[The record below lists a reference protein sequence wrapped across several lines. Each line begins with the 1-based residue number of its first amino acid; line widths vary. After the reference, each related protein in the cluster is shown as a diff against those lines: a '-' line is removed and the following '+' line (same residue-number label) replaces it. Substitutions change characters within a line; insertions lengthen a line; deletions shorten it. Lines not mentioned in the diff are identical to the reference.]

1 MPHDRARH
9 VVIIGGSVAGMS
21 SAIALSQQ
29 GLRVTL
35 IERDGNPRPESL
47 ADAASWE
54 RKGAPQFH
62 HPHVPGLG
70 QDLGKLSLNSDDQ
83 RLG

>member
-29 GLRVTL
+29 GLRVT
-35 IERDGNPRPESL
+35 P
-47 ADAASWE
+47 
-54 RKGAPQFH
+54 
-62 HPHVPGLG
+62 V
-70 QDLGKLSLNSDDQ
+70 
-83 RLG
+83 